1 MTELFEARAFTLGMV
16 ALLNPCGFALLPAYL
31 GFFISTD
38 DPQEGES
45 RLLALNRAQL
55 VGLSLTLGFLTVF
68 GLIGLVLVGSIGT
81 IGPWLP
87 HVTVVMGIGLV
98 ALGVAMLLGFEPMM
112 KMPKMNAGGQNRSFL
127 SMYLFGVS
135 YAVAS
140 LSCTIGI
147 FLSAVPTS
155 TSGAS
160 FGSRMGSFF
169 SYGVGM
175 GLLATVVTLAV
186 ALGRSGVIT
195 AMKRLLP
202 RINQISAFILVVV
215 GVYITLYG
223 IWSVQV
229 LSDATSVTGWIDAV
243 VIAAENIQTSLS
255 NGLGSRAA
263 ALGQLFVGVNIA
275 ILAAGLFQRRRSVL
289 A

>member
-1 MTELFEARAFTLGMV
+1 MV

-31 GFFISTD
+31 GFFVSTD
-38 DPQEGES
+38 DSQEGES
-45 RLLALNRAQL
+45 RVLALNRAQL

-87 HVTVVMGIGLV
+87 HVTVVMGVGLV
-98 ALGVAMLLGFEPMM
+98 ALGIAMLLGFEPMM
-112 KMPKMNAGGQNRSFL
+112 KMPKLNAGGKTRSFV

-186 ALGRSGVIT
+186 ALGRNGVIT
-195 AMKRLLP
+195 AMRRMLP

-229 LSDATSVTGWIDAV
+229 LADATSVTGWIDSI
-243 VIAAENIQTSLS
+243 VIAAENIQSWLS
-255 NGLGSRAA
+255 NGLGKRAA
-263 ALGQLFVGVNIA
+263 TLGQLFVGANVA
-275 ILAAGLFQRRRSVL
+275 IIAAGLFQRRRAVL
-289 A
+289 V